1 MRHVFRA
8 TKMGW
13 GKEKEGI
20 YFDAKYYTKEEAMAE
35 FKPFQGTTQKGYPYT
50 GYEYDG
56 QKYHLDLLRRKKLL
70 DRVRDI
76 QCILTC
82 THAERVLYGAEC
94 NKIRIREGKII

>member
-1 MRHVFRA
+1 MRHVFKA

-50 GYEYDG
+50 GSEYDG
-56 QKYHLDLLRRKKLL
+56 QKYHDVAYVGEFEDNNMPHSDIELMDALIKSKK
-70 DRVRDI
+70 
-76 QCILTC
+76 
-82 THAERVLYGAEC
+82 
-94 NKIRIREGKII
+94 

>member
-1 MRHVFRA
+1 MRHVFKA

-56 QKYHLDLLRRKKLL
+56 QKYHDVANVGEFEDNNMPHSDIELMDALIKSKK
-70 DRVRDI
+70 
-76 QCILTC
+76 
-82 THAERVLYGAEC
+82 
-94 NKIRIREGKII
+94 

>member
-20 YFDAKYYTKEEAMAE
+20 YFDAKYYTKEEAIAE

-56 QKYHLDLLRRKKLL
+56 QKYHDVTYGGLGFAPDMRL
-70 DRVRDI
+70 DI
-76 QCILTC
+76 QTLCLQNDVP
-82 THAERVLYGAEC
+82 AGD
-94 NKIRIREGKII
+94 G